1 MLYGTLINISRLPL
15 PVSGPASLLDHW
27 GVYQC
32 TGWMDLQHDWLI
44 IDCSGEGEALYIQ
57 TYDTAQVTSHEVN
70 MKVFYLCNLVDFRI
84 KQDIQWGKKSR
95 EGFDFVIVRSGRYIS
110 EWSQM
115 DRKWIRDVKQK
126 RNKKKNQGFKIYIGP
141 IKKSV
146 HILSVWKKGFVFL
159 LKTVYY

>member
-1 MLYGTLINISRLPL
+1 
-15 PVSGPASLLDHW
+15 
-27 GVYQC
+27 
-32 TGWMDLQHDWLI
+32 MDLQQDWLI
-44 IDCSGEGEALYIQ
+44 IDCSGEDEALYIQ
-57 TYDTAQVTSHEVN
+57 TYNTAQVTSHEVN

-126 RNKKKNQGFKIYIGP
+126 RTRNKK
-141 IKKSV
+141 IK
-146 HILSVWKKGFVFL
+146 G
-159 LKTVYY
+159 